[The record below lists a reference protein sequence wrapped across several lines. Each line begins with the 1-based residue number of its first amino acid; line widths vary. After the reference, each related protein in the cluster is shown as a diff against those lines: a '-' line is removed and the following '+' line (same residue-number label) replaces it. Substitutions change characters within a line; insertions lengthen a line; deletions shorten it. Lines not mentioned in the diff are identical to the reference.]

1 MEFPYGVYRCAGG
14 LGSKFL
20 FNAYKAV
27 LEGSA
32 IPDCFAESRTVFIP
46 ETSDIDDLRAIVIAN
61 SLLLLFVEAFIGTL
75 CDAFTPHR
83 DASHLGKMP
92 DNIFEIETSALAHV
106 ACAPHESGV
115 FSTTSPLHIPLS
127 IIPGSSLRLRTL
139 GRLAFSVA
147 SCEVLIRTA
156 SHTLNLRE
164 QNGDNSLWPE
174 EYDKVVLRVVSFL
187 QWPLTRSSDG
197 SKKL

>member
-14 LGSKFL
+14 LGSEFL

-46 ETSDIDDLRAIVIAN
+46 ETSDIDDLRATVIAN

-83 DASHLGKMP
+83 DASHLGKCQT
-92 DNIFEIETSALAHV
+92 TSLKLRPPLWPMSRV
-106 ACAPHESGV
+106 LRMNQVS
-115 FSTTSPLHIPLS
+115 FRLTSPLHIPLS

-139 GRLAFSVA
+139 GCLAFSVA

-156 SHTLNLRE
+156 SHTR
-164 QNGDNSLWPE
+164 
-174 EYDKVVLRVVSFL
+174 
-187 QWPLTRSSDG
+187 
-197 SKKL
+197 